1 MQIIDNYKK
10 CIEFQE
16 NFIKFANT
24 SPQSSFANFHLVMS
38 QQSDIDQI
46 LTDKDASTAN
56 TTPEYNSHPKIDKHI
71 WGIYIALVVISLVEL
86 YSASSR
92 EITAGHI
99 FSPLV
104 RHIIHLGMGFVI
116 MLCLQRV
123 HYMVFKRL
131 TWWIVGLSIVA
142 AIYTMF
148 FGDII
153 NGARR
158 SFSIGMISIQP
169 SELLKFSSA
178 LLIARVIADFTVK
191 ENGRSV
197 VKDKAVKI
205 IAIAILVFSGL
216 LVNQGLTNTLLLMAI
231 SLSMLLIG
239 GVKWKSFLI
248 VIAVYAALGG
258 CYFLYSQH
266 QAKQRDKIE
275 NKEGMPY
282 QTNRTRLR
290 GERLKNFFKDHL
302 TDTIT
307 TENQQAQY
315 SFIAQANGKIFGVG
329 PGNSRETARLPL
341 AFSDYIYAIV
351 IEDMGL
357 IGGLFILALYLFL
370 LARAGRVGL
379 KCESVYPALLIIGMA
394 VFIVFQALFHMAI
407 VTGVFPVSG
416 QPLPFI
422 SKGGSAVLICSVALG
437 IMLSVSR
444 FAQRKDEN
452 TD

>member
-1 MQIIDNYKK
+1 M
-10 CIEFQE
+10 
-16 NFIKFANT
+16 
-24 SPQSSFANFHLVMS
+24 PS
-38 QQSDIDQI
+38 QNEPEVSITSDI
-46 LTDKDASTAN
+46 SSN
-56 TTPEYNSHPKIDKHI
+56 GNNVEYAPRPKIDKHI

-99 FSPLV
+99 FSPLI
-104 RHIIHLGMGFVI
+104 RHIIHLSIGFVI

-131 TWWIVGLSIVA
+131 TWWIVGASVIA
-142 AIYTMF
+142 ALYTMK
-148 FGDII
+148 FGEII

-158 SFSIGMISIQP
+158 SFSLGIMSVQP
-169 SELLKFSSA
+169 SELLKFSAA
-178 LLIARVIADFTVK
+178 LLIARVIADYTVN

-205 IAIAILVFSGL
+205 IAGAILVFSGL
-216 LVNQGLTNTLLLMAI
+216 LIYQGLTNTLLLMSI

-248 VIAVYAALGG
+248 VIAVYGLLGG
-258 CYFLYSQH
+258 GYMLWSHFH
-266 QAKQRDKIE
+266 AKQLDKKE
-275 NKEGMPY
+275 KAEGMPY
-282 QTNRTRLR
+282 QTDRTGVRKDR
-290 GERLKNFFKDHL
+290 IKSFFSDHL
-302 TDTIT
+302 TDSIT
-307 TENQQAQY
+307 PQNQQAQY

-357 IGGLFILALYLFL
+357 IGGLFVLSLYLFL

-379 KCESVYPALLIIGMA
+379 KCDSVYPALLIIGMA
-394 VFIVFQALFHMAI
+394 VFIVFQALYHMAI

-422 SKGGSAVLICSVALG
+422 SKGGSAVIICSVAMG

-444 FAQRKDEN
+444 YAPRKDD
-452 TD
+452 TAS